1 MLKLKQTIAL
11 MSPITRSHR
20 VGVRL
25 AAYVL
30 LFALLV
36 SVLLTGL
43 QLWQAHEQETDRIE
57 QLLEQQASSSEHH
70 LADVV
75 WEDDQQHALQ
85 VAENLVK
92 LSDVSYV
99 RVRSNDRVLA
109 ETGTLAPN
117 MRTRTMVLAMRH
129 GAKTSE
135 AFGDVTLGVNMDL
148 IEQRQWQGAAG
159 ILWRTTLLI
168 GLTVG
173 FVLFLFQFMVTR
185 HLSRISQFFSTLTPQ
200 TLTQPLQLDRSPLRS
215 SGGDE
220 FDDLVKGVNHMQAA
234 LASDLER
241 REKAEWEV
249 RQLNEVLEKRVA
261 ERTHELLEKNQQLL
275 QLAVT
280 DSLTGLYNRLKL
292 DQVLTDELKRSRRYG
307 SVFALILL
315 DVDHFKSV
323 NDNFGHAVGDQVLV
337 EMGRLL
343 TQGTRN
349 VDVVG
354 RWGGEEFLV
363 ICCDTEFK
371 GAEALAEKLRL
382 AIEGHT
388 FPVVGHKTASFG
400 VSSIRSG
407 DTIPVMMAR
416 TDSALYRSKSGG
428 RNRVETNI

>member
-25 AAYVL
+25 AVYVL

-43 QLWQAHEQETDRIE
+43 QLWQAHEQEALRIE
-57 QLLEQQASSSEHH
+57 QMLAQQASSSEHH

-109 ETGTLAPN
+109 ETGSLALN
-117 MRTRTMVLAMRH
+117 MRTRTLVLAMRH
-129 GAKTSE
+129 GSKTAE
-135 AFGDVTLGVNMDL
+135 PFGDVTLGVNMAL
-148 IEQRQWQGAAG
+148 IEQRLWEGAAG

-173 FVLFLFQFMVTR
+173 FVLLLFQFMVTR
-185 HLSRISQFFSTLTPQ
+185 HLSRISQFFASLTPQ
-200 TLTQPLQLDRSPLRS
+200 TLTQPLQLDRSPLATSR
-215 SGGDE
+215 GDE
-220 FDDLVKGVNHMQAA
+220 FDDLVKGVNHMQAT
-234 LASDLER
+234 LASDIER

-315 DVDHFKSV
+315 DVDHFKAV
-323 NDNFGHAVGDQVLV
+323 NDNYGHPVGDQVLV

-343 TQGTRN
+343 LQGTRS

-363 ICCDTEFK
+363 ICCDTEFQ
-371 GAEALAEKLRL
+371 GAAALAEKLRL
-382 AIEGHT
+382 AIEAHI

-400 VSSIRSG
+400 VSAIRSG

-428 RNRVETNI
+428 RNRVETHA